1 VEKKLNAL
9 DGVSASV
16 NFATATA
23 YVDHAPDVSVDSII
37 AEIAASGYRVF
48 DQDADPS
55 SAVALEHDSHEADL
69 RYRTLLSATLAIPVL
84 IMCMFPVFQV
94 AYWQWIT
101 FALATPVALWGAW
114 PFHKAALTN
123 LRHRAY
129 TMDTLV
135 SSGVIAAWTWSTWA
149 LLFGGAGAINY
160 TMPMQWLVRIGHH
173 HAGHLYFEVAAVLP
187 VFILA
192 GRWAESRAKHR
203 GGDALRSLMSLG
215 SKTAHLMDGA
225 KKATG
230 IGGREVSIDV
240 DALRVGD
247 IVRVLPGES
256 IPTDGTVMN
265 GSSSVDSS
273 MLTGET
279 IPVSVREG
287 QQVVGGTL
295 NIDGVITMRV
305 DRVGADTRLA
315 QIQALVAGAQSG
327 KAKVQTLAD
336 QVASWFVP
344 AVLVLAALT
353 ATGWF
358 ITSGTFSIA
367 VCAGVTVLV
376 VACPCALGLATP
388 TALLVGTGRGAQL
401 GVLIK
406 GPQVLEDTRR
416 VDVIALDKTGTLTLG
431 TMKVVSQTIAP
442 SMDTD
447 DLLRKCAA
455 VEATSVHPIAQALA
469 VHCSEALGDDSPS
482 DIVHDVLNVPGQGV
496 EAAVDGHRV
505 LLGRM
510 DWVVANLATNSELP
524 EWFVRH
530 QHAATCNGWPLVAVA
545 VDGHL
550 AAAFSFSDTVNPTAA
565 ETVSRLRSLGIR
577 PMMLTGDHRAAALRV
592 ASQVGID
599 DGDVYSDL
607 SPEDKLAR
615 VRSEQ
620 AAGAVV
626 AMLGDGIND
635 AAALATADL
644 GIAMNSGSD
653 AAINASDVTVVGR
666 DLSAVPTA
674 IRLARRTLATIKQ
687 NLWWAF
693 GYNLVMLPLAIAGYL
708 SPLLAGAAMAA
719 SSTIVVTNSL
729 RLRKF
734 I

>member
-1 VEKKLNAL
+1 
-9 DGVSASV
+9 
-16 NFATATA
+16 
-23 YVDHAPDVSVDSII
+23 
-37 AEIAASGYRVF
+37 
-48 DQDADPS
+48 
-55 SAVALEHDSHEADL
+55 
-69 RYRTLLSATLAIPVL
+69 
-84 IMCMFPVFQV
+84 
-94 AYWQWIT
+94 
-101 FALATPVALWGAW
+101 
-114 PFHKAALTN
+114 
-123 LRHRAY
+123 
-129 TMDTLV
+129 
-135 SSGVIAAWTWSTWA
+135 
-149 LLFGGAGAINY
+149 
-160 TMPMQWLVRIGHH
+160 
-173 HAGHLYFEVAAVLP
+173 
-187 VFILA
+187 
-192 GRWAESRAKHR
+192 
-203 GGDALRSLMSLG
+203 
-215 SKTAHLMDGA
+215 
-225 KKATG
+225 
-230 IGGREVSIDV
+230 
-240 DALRVGD
+240 
-247 IVRVLPGES
+247 
-256 IPTDGTVMN
+256 
-265 GSSSVDSS
+265 
-273 MLTGET
+273 
-279 IPVSVREG
+279 
-287 QQVVGGTL
+287 
-295 NIDGVITMRV
+295 
-305 DRVGADTRLA
+305 
-315 QIQALVAGAQSG
+315 
-327 KAKVQTLAD
+327 
-336 QVASWFVP
+336 
-344 AVLVLAALT
+344 
-353 ATGWF
+353 
-358 ITSGTFSIA
+358 
-367 VCAGVTVLV
+367 
-376 VACPCALGLATP
+376 
-388 TALLVGTGRGAQL
+388 VGTGRGAQL

-416 VDVIALDKTGTLTLG
+416 VDVIGLDKTGTLTLG
-431 TMKVVSQTIAP
+431 EMKVVSQTIAP

-447 DLLRKCAA
+447 ELLRMCAA